1 MNYFFFFFHFP
12 IKADSPII
20 KVRDLLYKLRANQID
35 STSFA
40 EQVFSHDVQIE
51 INTGTC
57 NDGKFFGVRE
67 ARVLVDRRLKQS
79 PFFSPELAKKCE
91 DQKVCDYRISH
102 TTPEGSRTTTRM
114 RFDQSKDKIVYLTI
128 NLALADVMGESY
140 MKVLNG
146 TLDEETFRKAFF
158 DKNVELDVK
167 NELGTKTLNYEN
179 LLEHLKAVKA
189 QRNIEG
195 TTNKFLFSSRRVCV
209 DREEDCDFEIVY
221 RLGDV
226 TFIMWGHLTEAGDK
240 LTGNVR
246 IRPQKS
252 LYQ

>member
-1 MNYFFFFFHFP
+1 MYQ
-12 IKADSPII
+12 
-20 KVRDLLYKLRANQID
+20 LRANEIN
-35 STSFA
+35 STNFA

-57 NDGKFFGVRE
+57 NDGKFFGIRE

-102 TTPEGSRTTTRM
+102 TTPEGSRTTTRI

-189 QRNIEG
+189 QRNSEG
-195 TTNKFLFSSRRVCV
+195 TVNKFLFTSRRVCV

-226 TFIMWGHLTEAGDK
+226 TFIMLGDLTEAGDK
-240 LTGNVR
+240 VTGNVR
-246 IRPQKS
+246 IRPLKLSFQ
-252 LYQ
+252 